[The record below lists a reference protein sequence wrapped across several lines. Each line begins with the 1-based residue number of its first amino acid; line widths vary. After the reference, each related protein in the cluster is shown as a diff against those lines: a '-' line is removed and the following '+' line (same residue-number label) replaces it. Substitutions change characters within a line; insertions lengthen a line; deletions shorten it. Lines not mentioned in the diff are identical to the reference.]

1 MKTFYSFIAILFLFS
16 KGNAQETMMGSR
28 TFETDFFYGMPIEH
42 DKKLNNAIQGNSF
55 GVLVSWNKVTTEP
68 SEFNKLYNYPE
79 RGYSFIYQDFNST
92 VLGEAIGAYRHFTY
106 NLTPKKDNPLKL
118 TTAFGLGYATK
129 KYDAVTNNQNI
140 AIGSHLLVS
149 AYLKL
154 QYYQLLLNDKLKLNL
169 GASLLHFSNV
179 ALKSPNLGINTVS
192 LHVGLNYQLAE
203 PTLQPSTK
211 METLAP
217 QPIHLNVVL
226 RGGYCESLIEE
237 SGLFPFY
244 TVSVYGSKQLN
255 KYSTITAGMDY
266 FDSKFLEN
274 HIKYINSTEGK
285 NYDPSNYKRY
295 GVFVGHELTQNRFT
309 YTAQLG
315 YTIYSH
321 YPYISK
327 IYERLGFKHTLSKHL
342 FTEISMK
349 VNLFRA
355 ESLELG
361 IGYKF

>member
-1 MKTFYSFIAILFLFS
+1 MKIFYTLIAILILVS
-16 KGNAQETMMGSR
+16 KGVAQETTIGSS
-28 TFETDFFYGMPIEH
+28 TFETNFFYGMPIEH
-42 DKKLNNAIQGNSF
+42 DKKLDNAVQGNSF
-55 GVLVSWNKVTTEP
+55 GILLSWNKVNETN
-68 SEFNKLYNYPE
+68 SEFNQLYNYPE

-92 VLGEAIGAYRHFTY
+92 VLGEAVGAYRHFTY
-106 NLTPKKDNPLKL
+106 NLTPKKENPLKL

-129 KYDAVTNNQNI
+129 KYDAVTNDQNI

-154 QYYQLLLNDKLKLNL
+154 QYYQLLLNDKLKMNL

-179 ALKSPNLGINTVS
+179 GLKSPNLGINTVS
-192 LHVGLNYQLAE
+192 LHVGFNYQLSE
-203 PTLQPSTK
+203 PTAVTSTK
-211 METLAP
+211 IKDLEP
-217 QPIHLNVVL
+217 QPIHLNIVL

-255 KYSTITAGMDY
+255 NYSTITGGVDY

-285 NYDPSNYKRY
+285 SYDPSDYKRY
-295 GVFVGHELTQNRFT
+295 GVFIGHELIQNRFS
-309 YTAQLG
+309 YTSQLG
-315 YTIYSH
+315 YTFYSH

-327 IYERLGFKHTLSKHL
+327 IYERFGFKHTLSQHL
-342 FTEISMK
+342 FSEISMK